1 MALAFNEEQRSLKD
15 TAREFAKNQSPIEAF
30 RHLRDSNMHDGNMH
44 DKKNSLG
51 FSPDV
56 WNAMIELGWSGM
68 IFPEAYGG
76 FDFGC
81 MGLAACMEELGRTLV
96 ASPLLSSVVLA
107 GSTILHAG
115 TESQKE
121 TLLPQI
127 VSGEKRLALAM
138 DEGFHHQPA
147 SIACTAIHDGQTYV
161 LNGIKTRVIEGN
173 NADLYVIAARTAG
186 TTGSTQGISLF
197 LVDASTDGL
206 TVEQVSLV
214 DSRSY
219 ARLTLDNVCIPDS
232 HLLGELNN
240 GFTALDK
247 AMDSGRA
254 CLAAE
259 MFGGMQ
265 EIFERTTQY
274 LKERKQFGVLIG
286 SFQAL
291 QHRVAHMYTEIEMCK
306 SILMLALDA
315 LEKDAANAPQLISA
329 AKAKISDTYE
339 LISNEAT
346 QMHGGIGVTDE
357 LDIGLFLKRA
367 RVSAELLGSARFH
380 YDRYAMLEGF

>member
-1 MALAFNEEQRSLKD
+1 MSLAFNEEQRTLKD
-15 TAREFAKNQSPIEAF
+15 TARDFAKNQSPIEAF
-30 RHLRDSNMHDGNMH
+30 RQLRTATPAD
-44 DKKNSLG
+44 G
-51 FSPDV
+51 FSSDI
-56 WNAMIELGWSGM
+56 WQAMIELGWSGM

-81 MGLAACMEELGRTLV
+81 TGLAGCMEELGRTLV
-96 ASPLLSSVVLA
+96 SSPLLSSVILS

-115 TESQKE
+115 SEEQKLS
-121 TLLPQI
+121 LLPQI
-127 VSGEKRLALAM
+127 VGGEKRVALAC

-147 SIACTAIHDGQTYV
+147 LIATTATREGDTFI
-161 LNGIKTRVIEGN
+161 LNGNKARVIDGFA
-173 NADLYVIAARTAG
+173 ADLFIVAARTAG
-186 TTGSTQGISLF
+186 QPGDTAGISL
-197 LVDASTDGL
+197 LLLDATTPGISIEKT
-206 TVEQVSLV
+206 SLV
-214 DSRSY
+214 DSRNY
-219 ARLTLDNVCIPDS
+219 ARLSFNNVCIPAS
-232 HLLGELNN
+232 HLLGELDN
-240 GFTALDK
+240 GFAALDK
-247 AMDSGRA
+247 ALDLGRI
-254 CLAAE
+254 CLTAE

-265 EIFERTTQY
+265 EIFERTVQY

-286 SFQAL
+286 TFQAL
-291 QHRVAHMYTEIEMCK
+291 QHRTAHLYTEIEMCK

-315 LEKDAANAPQLISA
+315 VEKNAPDAAQLISA

-380 YDRYAMLEGF
+380 YSRYATLEGF

>member
-15 TAREFAKNQSPIEAF
+15 TARDFAQSQSPIEAF
-30 RHLRDSNMHDGNMH
+30 RSLRDSKPAD
-44 DKKNSLG
+44 G
-51 FSPDV
+51 FSADV

-68 IFPEAYGG
+68 IYPESCGG

-81 MGLAACMEELGRTLV
+81 MGLAGCFEEFGRSLV

-107 GSTILHAG
+107 GSTVLFAG
-115 TESQKE
+115 SEEQKT
-121 TLLPQI
+121 TLLPQV
-127 VSGEKRLALAM
+127 VSGEKRLALAV
-138 DEGFHHQPA
+138 DEGFHHDP
-147 SIACTAIHDGQTYV
+147 SGIACAAIAEGSTFI
-161 LNGIKTRVIEGN
+161 LNGSKTRVIDGTG
-173 NADLYVIAARTAG
+173 ADLFVVAARTAG
-186 TTGSTQGISLF
+186 QPGEQQGISLF
-197 LVDASTDGL
+197 LLDASTPG
-206 TVEQVSLV
+206 VRIYPVSLV

-219 ARLTLDNVCIPDS
+219 VHLVLENACIPAS
-232 HLLGELNN
+232 RLLGELHN
-240 GFTALDK
+240 GFAALDK
-247 AMDSGRA
+247 ALDRGRA

-265 EIFERTTQY
+265 EIFERTVQY

-286 SFQAL
+286 TFQAL
-291 QHRVAHMYTEIEMCK
+291 QHRAAHMYTEIEMCK

-339 LISNEAT
+339 LVSNEAT

-367 RVSAELLGSARFH
+367 RVSAALLGSARFH
-380 YDRYAMLEGF
+380 YNRFATLEGY

>member
-15 TAREFAKNQSPIEAF
+15 TARDFAKNQSPIEAF
-30 RHLRDSNMHDGNMH
+30 RELRGSDNAVR
-44 DKKNSLG
+44 
-51 FSPDV
+51 FSSDV
-56 WNAMIELGWSGM
+56 WNSMVELGWSGM

-81 MGLAACMEELGRTLV
+81 MGLAGCFEEFGRTLV

-107 GSTILHAG
+107 GSTILYAG
-115 TESQKE
+115 SEEQKS

-127 VSGEKRLALAM
+127 VAAEKRLALAV
-138 DEGFHHQPA
+138 DEGHHHQPA
-147 SIACTAIHDGQTYV
+147 RIACTAMHEGNTFI
-161 LNGIKTRVIEGN
+161 LNGSKSRVIDGCG
-173 NADLYVIAARTAG
+173 ADLFVVAARTAG
-186 TTGSTQGISLF
+186 NPGDTHGISLF
-197 LVDASTDGL
+197 LLDANAVGVST
-206 TVEQVSLV
+206 ESASLV
-214 DSRSY
+214 DSRNY
-219 ARLTLDNVCIPDS
+219 ARLSLNNVVIPDS
-232 HLLGELNN
+232 HLLGELHH
-240 GFTALDK
+240 GFAALDK
-247 AMDSGRA
+247 ALDRGRA

-265 EIFERTTQY
+265 EIFERTAQY

-286 SFQAL
+286 TFQAL
-291 QHRVAHMYTEIEMCK
+291 QHRAAHMYTEIEMCK

-315 LEKDAANAPQLISA
+315 LEKDADNAPQLISA

-339 LISNEAT
+339 LVSNEAT

-380 YDRYAMLEGF
+380 YDRYATREGF